1 MIRPVSVFRRLRRK
15 LRFTILSMIVVWLS
29 ALLPG
34 CSTRP
39 PALPPVTPDQLPSV
53 WLDSL
58 SARACP
64 DPLRARLVLRVEPR
78 DGSAVT
84 LDGTLN
90 AAPPDTMQVGVRL
103 GAFRPLFA
111 LRADA
116 DSCQILVHGESA
128 YWTTPRGSP
137 DWGVMNPSAWVT
149 ALGWALC
156 PRDLY
161 TSLEPEGPGRI
172 EKGRWHLRGR
182 LAGTPFTASLE
193 VDVSN
198 GSLVSLQVFDKDR
211 TLLDAGIARFLT
223 SASGWVP
230 TRIDLDAPVEGIR
243 IRIYVENLAQ
253 WDAGSPE
260 QGVILRPPGW
270 RRVRDRLPLPTPD
283 AGSR

>member
-1 MIRPVSVFRRLRRK
+1 MAASSARRALHAAILPV
-15 LRFTILSMIVVWLS
+15 IAVWLS
-29 ALLPG
+29 VLAPG
-34 CSTRP
+34 CGPRP

-58 SARACP
+58 SVRSCP

-78 DGSAVT
+78 DQSAVT

-90 AAPPDTMQVGVRL
+90 AVLPDTMQLGVRL

-128 YWTTPRGSP
+128 YWTTSRNAPH
-137 DWGVMNPSAWVT
+137 WGVMNPSAWVT

-161 TSLEPEGPGRI
+161 MSLEPDGPGRI
-172 EKGRWHLRGR
+172 ERGRWHLRGR
-182 LAGTPFTASLE
+182 LAGTPFEARLE

-198 GSLVSLQVFDKDR
+198 GSLVSLQVFEGDR
-211 TLLDAGIARFLT
+211 TLLEAGITRYLN

-243 IRIYVENLAQ
+243 VRIHAESLGR
-253 WDAGSPE
+253 WSAGRLE
-260 QGVILRPPGW
+260 QDLILRPPGW
-270 RRVRDRLPLPTPD
+270 QRVSGRLSLPAP
-283 AGSR
+283 GPP